1 MNQTY
6 TVNFEKMVYGGDCM
20 GRLPDGRAV
29 FVPFVLPGETAEI
42 GLTECKERFARGNLV
57 KLIQSSPKRVQ
68 PPCPYFTECGG
79 CHYQHISYEQQ
90 LTLKKELLRDQ
101 LERIGKLT
109 KLPEIEITP
118 SPLPFA
124 YRNQVQFH
132 PAPTADPEKLTLG
145 FKKAGS
151 DETLLIDHCL
161 LISEEL
167 NQLLSQIDL
176 EPDGGIQRVVFREDS
191 TGEQMIVLAGEDE
204 VPPDLTFEL
213 PISAAYTNPNGEDFS
228 LSGNNALLY
237 EIDGKEFYVSP
248 QSFFQVNLPVAAM
261 MVRHILEQ
269 LEGKK
274 DLRVL
279 ELYSGVGLFTR
290 FIAPFASELIAI
302 ESSPSA
308 CFNFVDNLDE
318 FDNISLFEGP
328 VEAILP
334 NLIDEIEPIDLVLL
348 DPPRAGLHAK
358 ARQALI
364 KLNPSQI
371 IYISC
376 DPGTLARDL
385 KHLAEAGYAITTL
398 HAFDMFPQT
407 KHVETCAYLSK
418 LKSSKHIKVNL
429 ELEDLDVTKAESKP
443 TYGEIKK
450 YVMESDGIKVSTLNI
465 AQMKRKHG
473 LIERNNYNL
482 GNGKTKRPPLTAKKE
497 MAIEDAFVFLICFS

>member
-1 MNQTY
+1 MDQTY

-29 FVPFVLPGETAEI
+29 FVPSILPSETGEIE
-42 GLTECKERFARGNLV
+42 LTESKERYARGKLI
-57 KLIQSSPKRVQ
+57 KLIQSSPDRIQ
-68 PPCPYFTECGG
+68 PPCPHFSECGG
-79 CHYQHISYEQQ
+79 CHYQHIGYAQQ
-90 LTLKKELLRDQ
+90 VALKKELLRDQ
-101 LERIGKLT
+101 LERIGKFT
-109 KLPEIEITP
+109 QLPEIEISP

-124 YRNQVQFH
+124 YRNQAQFH
-132 PAPTADPEKLTLG
+132 PALTADPEQLALG

-151 DETLLIDHCL
+151 DETLPIDHCL
-161 LISEEL
+161 LISEEM
-167 NQLLSQIDL
+167 NHLLAQIEL
-176 EPDGGIQRVVFREDS
+176 EPDGGIQRVVLREDS
-191 TGEQMIVLAGEDE
+191 TGELMMILEGEDE

-213 PISAAYTNPNGEDFS
+213 PISAAYASPDGEVFN

-237 EIDGKEFYVSP
+237 EIDGQEFYVSP

-261 MVRHILEQ
+261 MVRHLLEQ
-269 LEGKK
+269 LEDKK

-308 CFNFVDNLDE
+308 CFNFADNLNE
-318 FDNISLFEGP
+318 FDNISLYEGP

-385 KHLAEAGYAITTL
+385 KHLAEAGYFLTTL

-407 KHVETCAYLSK
+407 MHVETMTVLRRTQR
-418 LKSSKHIKVNL
+418 
-429 ELEDLDVTKAESKP
+429 VTS
-443 TYGEIKK
+443 
-450 YVMESDGIKVSTLNI
+450 
-465 AQMKRKHG
+465 
-473 LIERNNYNL
+473 
-482 GNGKTKRPPLTAKKE
+482 
-497 MAIEDAFVFLICFS
+497 

>member
-1 MNQTY
+1 MDQTY

-29 FVPFVLPGETAEI
+29 FVPFLLPGEIAEI
-42 GLTECKERFARGNLV
+42 ELTESKERYARG
-57 KLIQSSPKRVQ
+57 KLIKLKQSSPDRIQ
-68 PPCPYFTECGG
+68 PPCPYFSDCGG
-79 CHYQHISYEQQ
+79 CHYQNIGYAQQ
-90 LTLKKELLRDQ
+90 VALKKELLRDQ
-101 LERIGKLT
+101 LERIGKFT
-109 KLPEIEITP
+109 QLPKIEITH

-124 YRNQVQFH
+124 YRNQAQFH
-132 PAPTADPEKLTLG
+132 PAPSADPEKLALG

-151 DETLLIDHCL
+151 DETLPIDNCL
-161 LISEEL
+161 LISEEM
-167 NQLLSQIDL
+167 NHLLAQIEL
-176 EPDGGIQRVVFREDS
+176 EPDGGIQRVVLREDS
-191 TGEQMIVLAGEDE
+191 TGEQMMILEGEDE

-213 PISAAYTNPNGEDFS
+213 PISAAYASPDGEVFN

-248 QSFFQVNLPVAAM
+248 QSFFQVNLTVAAM

-302 ESSPSA
+302 ESSLSA
-308 CFNFVDNLDE
+308 CFNFADNLDE
-318 FDNISLFEGP
+318 FDNISLYEGL

-334 NLIDEIEPIDLVLL
+334 NLIDEIKPIDLVLL
-348 DPPRAGLHAK
+348 DPPRAGLNAK

-385 KHLAEAGYAITTL
+385 KHLAEAGYILTTL

-407 KHVETCAYLSK
+407 MHIETVCLLSRK
-418 LKSSKHIKVNL
+418 NVKENLFVDIETKDLKKEQL
-429 ELEDLDVTKAESKP
+429 LPKP
-443 TYGEIKK
+443 TY
-450 YVMESDGIKVSTLNI
+450 
-465 AQMKRKHG
+465 KR
-473 LIERNNYNL
+473 I
-482 GNGKTKRPPLTAKKE
+482 
-497 MAIEDAFVFLICFS
+497 

>member
-1 MNQTY
+1 MDQTY
-6 TVNFEKMVYGGDCM
+6 IVNFEKMVYGGDCM

-42 GLTECKERFARGNLV
+42 ELTESKERYARGKLI
-57 KLIQSSPKRVQ
+57 KLIQSSPERVQ
-68 PPCPYFTECGG
+68 PPCQYFTQCGG
-79 CHYQHISYEQQ
+79 CHYQHIGYTHQ
-90 LTLKKELLRDQ
+90 LALKKELLRDQ

-109 KLPEIEITP
+109 QLPKIEITP

-132 PAPTADPEKLTLG
+132 PAATHDPEKLTLG
-145 FKKAGS
+145 FKKTGS
-151 DETLLIDHCL
+151 DETLPIANCL

-167 NQLLSQIDL
+167 NQLLSQIEL
-176 EPDGGIQRVVFREDS
+176 EPDGGIQRVVLREDS
-191 TGEQMIVLAGEDE
+191 TAELMLILEGEDE

-213 PISAAYTNPNGEDFS
+213 PISAAYASPSGEVFS

-308 CFNFVDNLDE
+308 SFNFADNLDE
-318 FDNISLFEGP
+318 FDNISLYEGP

-334 NLIDEIEPIDLVLL
+334 NLVDDIKPIDLVLL
-348 DPPRAGLHAK
+348 DPPRAGMNAK
-358 ARQALI
+358 ARQGLI

-376 DPGTLARDL
+376 DPSTLARDL
-385 KHLAEAGYAITTL
+385 KHLAEAGYVITTL

-407 KHVETCAYLSK
+407 KHIETMIGLQRTQR
-418 LKSSKHIKVNL
+418 
-429 ELEDLDVTKAESKP
+429 VTW
-443 TYGEIKK
+443 
-450 YVMESDGIKVSTLNI
+450 
-465 AQMKRKHG
+465 
-473 LIERNNYNL
+473 
-482 GNGKTKRPPLTAKKE
+482 
-497 MAIEDAFVFLICFS
+497 